1 MRCLKPQAKRK
12 AMFEKIVVIGA
23 GKMGSA
29 LVDGW
34 LASGTPAASV
44 YLIDPAF
51 ADKDLGWP
59 AKNVAVYAGVPQLL
73 AADDRLPDLVM
84 LAIKPQMMATALP
97 ALSVL
102 DHGGLTVLSVAAG
115 TTLGTLQTA
124 FPQAVCVRTMPNTP
138 AAVGQGIT
146 AAFAPKADTDL
157 RDGVSA
163 LLQAVGQVVWVE
175 AERDIDA
182 VTAVS
187 GSGPAY
193 VFHMVEALAQAGV
206 AAGLPAETAMQLA
219 RQTIVGAGALL
230 AASEDSAEQL
240 RVNVTSPHGTTAAGL
255 AVLQGTGR
263 LADLMTETVK
273 AAYDRSVALAAK

>member
-1 MRCLKPQAKRK
+1 
-12 AMFEKIVVIGA
+12 MFKKIVVVGA

-34 LASGTPAASV
+34 LAGGTPASIV
-44 YLIDPAF
+44 HLIDPVF

-59 AKNVAVYAGVPQLL
+59 AKGVSVFASIDDLT
-73 AADDRLPDLVM
+73 ADDHRPADLVM
-84 LAIKPQMMATALP
+84 LAIKPQMMVKVLP
-97 ALSVL
+97 GLSVL

-115 TTLGTLQTA
+115 TTLGTLQSA
-124 FPQAVCVRTMPNTP
+124 FPQALCVRTMPNTP

-146 AAFAPKADTDL
+146 AAFAPGADQAL
-157 RDGVSA
+157 RGALSG

-206 AAGLPAETAMQLA
+206 EVGLTPETAMQLA
-219 RQTIVGAGALL
+219 RQTIVGSGALL
-230 AASEDSAEQL
+230 AASDDSAEQL
-240 RVNVTSPHGTTAAGL
+240 RVNVTSPAGTTAAGL
-255 AVLQGTGR
+255 GVLQETGR
-263 LADLMTETVK
+263 LRDLMTDTVK
-273 AAYDRSVALAAK
+273 AAYDRSVELAAK

>member
-1 MRCLKPQAKRK
+1 
-12 AMFEKIVVIGA
+12 MFEKIVVIGA

-34 LASGTPAASV
+34 IAGGTSASSV
-44 YLIDPAF
+44 HLIDPVF
-51 ADKDLGWP
+51 AGKDLGWP
-59 AKNVAVYAGVPQLL
+59 AKGVGIYAAVADML

-84 LAIKPQMMATALP
+84 LAIKPQMMNIVLP
-97 ALSVL
+97 GLSVL
-102 DHGGLTVLSVAAG
+102 DHGGLAVLSVAAG
-115 TTLGTLQTA
+115 TTLDTLQSA
-124 FPQAVCVRTMPNTP
+124 FPQAICVRTMPNTP
-138 AAVGQGIT
+138 AAVGQGI
-146 AAFAPKADTDL
+146 AGAFAPAADQAL
-157 RDGVSA
+157 RDGVSG

-175 AERDIDA
+175 TERAIDA

-206 AAGLPAETAMQLA
+206 AVGLAPETAMQLA
-219 RQTIVGAGALL
+219 RQTIVGSGALL

-240 RVNVTSPHGTTAAGL
+240 RVNVTSPAGTTAAGL
-255 AVLQGTGR
+255 SVLQETGR

-273 AAYDRSVALAAK
+273 AAYDRSVELAAK